1 MAKDPHQIRCRIRP
15 IIWTRAQFEQRHGD
29 ITIYAKQLIEKNSTK
44 SIDVDKE
51 DVVHIWWWL
60 IDDVFPKGDPD
71 REQYMSQ
78 RNCPNFHE
86 FWFER
91 DGQNRNHEPQ
101 DDEGFHR
108 AHRPTT
114 RAERRTHPGVVVLAK
129 DGLETLVPGIEFAAL
144 EDIEYSTFVRGVL
157 EANSKKIITLREM
170 QLLWNAMV
178 HNIFRFECR
187 CVKEAKV
194 NEVLVPNLDGHITLT
209 DSGQSMVV
217 NGFGQAKYDQL
228 VLDVRSGVPPT
239 RPTTLMTLPIH
250 GSKRPRETRTKDSGC
265 EIEDDCFVGA
275 PEDDSQMGHRPK
287 KRPHVENSS
296 NTRLVLDSEE
306 GNTPSGD
313 FRHDYCQDLGT

>member
-1 MAKDPHQIRCRIRP
+1 M
-15 IIWTRAQFEQRHGD
+15 
-29 ITIYAKQLIEKNSTK
+29 
-44 SIDVDKE
+44 
-51 DVVHIWWWL
+51 
-60 IDDVFPKGDPD
+60 
-71 REQYMSQ
+71 
-78 RNCPNFHE
+78 
-86 FWFER
+86 
-91 DGQNRNHEPQ
+91 
-101 DDEGFHR
+101 
-108 AHRPTT
+108 
-114 RAERRTHPGVVVLAK
+114 VVLAK

-275 PEDDSQMGHRPK
+275 PEVLIYPD
-287 KRPHVENSS
+287 NS
-296 NTRLVLDSEE
+296 R
-306 GNTPSGD
+306 
-313 FRHDYCQDLGT
+313 